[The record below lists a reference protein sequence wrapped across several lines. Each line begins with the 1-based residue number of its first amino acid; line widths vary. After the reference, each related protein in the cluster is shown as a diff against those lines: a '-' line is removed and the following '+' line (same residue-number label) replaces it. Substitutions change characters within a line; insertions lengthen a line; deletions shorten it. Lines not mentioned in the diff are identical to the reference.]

1 MAEQMGLF
9 DAIYSQRQITRYKT
23 DPVPE
28 GALEHMVDAA
38 VRAPN
43 GGNTQPWEFVV
54 VNDPTL
60 VRQLGELYKNTW
72 LDAMGWEPGPDET
85 RVYRHARRL
94 AHHMPDVPAMIVICA
109 DHSRGSGYQAGEQP
123 WEFVVVNDP
132 TLVRQLGELY
142 KNTWLDAM
150 GWEPGPDETRVY
162 RHARRLAHHM
172 PDVPAMIVI
181 CADHSRGSGY
191 QAGEPIERGR
201 HAASIWPAIQNLFLA
216 GRALGLGTRI
226 TTVLN
231 RKEDEVRT
239 ILGFPEY
246 AEMICLTPV
255 GYPQG
260 NFGPTTRRPAS
271 EVTSINGWGKR
282 GWSN

>member
-1 MAEQMGLF
+1 MADQISLF

-23 DPVPE
+23 DPVPQ

-54 VNDPTL
+54 VNDPAK

-72 LDAMGWEPGPDET
+72 LDAMGWEPSPDES
-85 RVYRHARRL
+85 RVYRHARYL
-94 AHHMPDVPAMIVICA
+94 AHHMPEVPAMIVVCA
-109 DHSRGSGYQAGEQP
+109 DHGRGSGYE
-123 WEFVVVNDP
+123 
-132 TLVRQLGELY
+132 
-142 KNTWLDAM
+142 
-150 GWEPGPDETRVY
+150 
-162 RHARRLAHHM
+162 
-172 PDVPAMIVI
+172 
-181 CADHSRGSGY
+181 SG
-191 QAGEPIERGR
+191 QPIERGR

-231 RKEDEVRT
+231 RKEDEVRD
-239 ILGFPEY
+239 ILGLPEH

-255 GYPQG
+255 GYPRG
-260 NFGPTTRRPAS
+260 SFGPTNRRPAS
-271 EVTSINGWGKR
+271 EVTSINGWGNR
-282 GWSN
+282 TWPN

>member
-54 VNDPTL
+54 VNDPAL

-109 DHSRGSGYQAGEQP
+109 DHSRGSGYQE
-123 WEFVVVNDP
+123 
-132 TLVRQLGELY
+132 
-142 KNTWLDAM
+142 
-150 GWEPGPDETRVY
+150 
-162 RHARRLAHHM
+162 
-172 PDVPAMIVI
+172 
-181 CADHSRGSGY
+181 
-191 QAGEPIERGR
+191 GEPIERGR

-239 ILGFPEY
+239 ILDLPEY

>member
-1 MAEQMGLF
+1 MAEQLGLF

-54 VNDPTL
+54 VNDPAL

-109 DHSRGSGYQAGEQP
+109 DHSRGSG
-123 WEFVVVNDP
+123 F
-132 TLVRQLGELY
+132 
-142 KNTWLDAM
+142 
-150 GWEPGPDETRVY
+150 
-162 RHARRLAHHM
+162 
-172 PDVPAMIVI
+172 
-181 CADHSRGSGY
+181 

-239 ILGFPEY
+239 ILGLPEY

-255 GYPQG
+255 GYPRG

>member
-1 MAEQMGLF
+1 MADQISLF

-23 DPVPE
+23 DPVPQ

-54 VNDPTL
+54 VNDPAK

-72 LDAMGWEPGPDET
+72 LDAMGWEPSPDES
-85 RVYRHARRL
+85 RVYRHARYL
-94 AHHMPDVPAMIVICA
+94 AHHMPEVPAMIVVCA
-109 DHSRGSGYQAGEQP
+109 DHGRGSGYE
-123 WEFVVVNDP
+123 
-132 TLVRQLGELY
+132 
-142 KNTWLDAM
+142 
-150 GWEPGPDETRVY
+150 
-162 RHARRLAHHM
+162 
-172 PDVPAMIVI
+172 
-181 CADHSRGSGY
+181 SG
-191 QAGEPIERGR
+191 QPIERGR

-231 RKEDEVRT
+231 RKEDEVRD
-239 ILGFPEY
+239 ILGLPEH

-255 GYPQG
+255 GYPRG
-260 NFGPTTRRPAS
+260 SFGPTNRRPAS
-271 EVTSINGWGKR
+271 EVTSINGWGNR
-282 GWSN
+282 TWPD